1 MHNILFLM
9 TDQQR
14 WDAMG
19 CSGGWVDTPNLDR
32 LAAEGVRFSNCV
44 ATSPLCVPMRVTLA
58 TGAYPHNNGVW
69 GHIPY
74 SVPADADVWMR
85 EIKKLGRRT
94 SLFGKT
100 HLHPHGGSDLRDKED
115 LLHGWG
121 LDDVDEIGGPR
132 ACLTTMSHMTAQWEE
147 KGLLEAYRDDF
158 KERSSNKPWVVRPSA
173 LPLEDYYDVYV
184 GQQAKRYLA
193 SYDRDEPW
201 FCWVS
206 WGGPHQPWDTP
217 EPYASM
223 YGPGSM
229 PGPATNDEPNLP
241 RPRGLID
248 RRFENMRRYP
258 AFEPGEVGAMRADYA
273 GSVSLIDDQIGEILA
288 VIEERGEMDSTVIA
302 FTSDHGEMNG
312 DHGLISKSNFY
323 DGAVRVP
330 LIVRTPG
337 DEHSGIVNDS
347 PAETVDLG
355 PTLVELAGGEV
366 GYRQFGKSLTGALDG
381 SRHREDA
388 FSEIMGEFMLMNDE
402 WKIALNREGETY
414 MLFDRR
420 NDPNEERNLA
430 GLSEYRS
437 DADAMRLRILE
448 RIAQSQLHEY

>member
-1 MHNILFLM
+1 MRNILFLM

-19 CSGGWVDTPNLDR
+19 YLDR
-32 LAAEGVRFSNCV
+32 IAAEGVRFSDCV

-58 TGAYPHNNGVW
+58 TGTYPHNNGVW
-69 GHIPY
+69 GHIPHT
-74 SVPADADVWMR
+74 VPAHADHWIR
-85 EIKKLGRRT
+85 EIRNLGYRT

-100 HLHPHGGSDLRDKED
+100 HLHPHGDSDLRDKED
-115 LLHGWG
+115 LLYALG

-132 ACLTTMSHMTAQWEE
+132 ASTSGMSHMTARWKD
-147 KGLLEAYRDDF
+147 KGLLDAYRDDF
-158 KERSSNKPWVVRPSA
+158 KERSASKSWVVRPSA

-184 GQQAKRYLA
+184 GQQAKRYLS

-217 EPYASM
+217 EPYASR
-223 YGPGSM
+223 YDPESM
-229 PGPATNDEPNLP
+229 PPPAANEPDPP
-241 RPRGLID
+241 RPSGQID
-248 RRFENMRRYP
+248 RMFENRKRLP
-258 AFEPGEVGAMRADYA
+258 AFEAGEVGAMRADYA

-312 DHGLISKSNFY
+312 DHGLTSKSNFY

-337 DEHSGIVNDS
+337 AEYSGIVNDS

-355 PTLVELAGGEV
+355 PTLVELAGGELE
-366 GYRQFGKSLTGALDG
+366 YRQVGKSLAGALDG
-381 SRHREDA
+381 SRHRDDA
-388 FSEIMGEFMLMNDE
+388 LSEIMGEFMLMNDE
-402 WKIALNREGETY
+402 WKIGLNKEGETY
-414 MLFDRR
+414 MLFDR
-420 NDPNEERNLA
+420 
-430 GLSEYRS
+430 
-437 DADAMRLRILE
+437 
-448 RIAQSQLHEY
+448 